1 MQIEVYSM
9 LPDFNRLKVFYHV
22 YTERSSTGAA
32 RQLHIT
38 QSGVSQH
45 LIKLEEELK
54 TPLFTRVNRR
64 LVPTAAGEK
73 LYSIVKAF
81 VLELEEG
88 VRNIHEASEIPLGH
102 LRIGAPPEFGRTYL
116 PRIFTSF
123 HRKYPSVSLEVE
135 LGNPNVLFSKLSEG
149 SLDFGYIDILPF
161 FTDTPGGTSAYSIE
175 PVVREEFV
183 LACSRSYYERNIRKT
198 PDMASLVGLEYIGY
212 KKESTLLQSWFL
224 LHFNKAPQNLRVVLT
239 VDSAQAIIEAIEKDL
254 GLGLTVSHLMSRQIQ
269 EGIIVPVRITP
280 KKLLNTIACVQF
292 KKKAATLTEKVF
304 QEHLLEELQQTSYLF
319 T

>member
-1 MQIEVYSM
+1 M

-22 YTERSSTGAA
+22 YTERSGTGAA

-45 LIKLEEELK
+45 LKKLEDELR

-73 LYSIVKAF
+73 FYRIVKAF
-81 VLELEEG
+81 ILELEEG
-88 VRNIHEASEIPLGH
+88 VRSIHEASEVPSGH

-123 HRKYPSVSLEVE
+123 YRKHPSVSLEVE
-135 LGNPNVLFSKLSEG
+135 LGNPNELFSKLSEG
-149 SLDFGYIDILPF
+149 SIDFGYIDILPF
-161 FTDTPGGTSAYSIE
+161 FSDTPGETSAYSIE
-175 PVVREEFV
+175 PVVREEFI
-183 LACSRSYYERNIRKT
+183 LACSHSYYERNIKKT

-212 KKESTLLQSWFL
+212 KKESTLFQSWFL
-224 LHFNKAPQNLRVVLT
+224 LHFDKAPQNLRVVLT
-239 VDSAQAIIEAIEKDL
+239 VGSAQAIIEAIEKDL

-269 EGIIVPVRITP
+269 EGTIIPVRITP

-292 KKKAATLTEKVF
+292 KKKAVTLTEMVF
-304 QEHLLEELQQTSYLF
+304 QKHLSEELQQISYLF

>member
-1 MQIEVYSM
+1 M
-9 LPDFNRLKVFYHV
+9 LPDFNRLKVFYHI

-32 RQLHIT
+32 KRLHIT

-45 LIKLEEELK
+45 LQKLEEELR
-54 TPLFTRVNRR
+54 TLLFTRVNRR
-64 LVPTAAGEK
+64 LVPTASGEK
-73 LYSIVKAF
+73 LYNIVKAF
-81 VLELEEG
+81 ILELEEG
-88 VRNIHEASEIPLGH
+88 VRNIHVASEIPSGH

-123 HRKYPSVSLEVE
+123 HKKHPSVSLEVE

-149 SLDFGYIDILPF
+149 SLDFCYVDILPF
-161 FTDTPGGTSAYSIE
+161 FTDTPWGTSAYSIE
-175 PVVREEFV
+175 PVVREEFI
-183 LACSRSYYERNIRKT
+183 LACSSSYYERYIGKT

-212 KKESTLLQSWFL
+212 KKESTLFQSWFL

-269 EGIIVPVRITP
+269 DGTIVPVRITP
-280 KKLLNTIACVQF
+280 KKLFNTIACVQF
-292 KKKAATLTEKVF
+292 KKKAATVAEKVF
-304 QEHLLEELQQTSYLF
+304 QNHLLEELQQTSYLF